1 LRGTAREAFFA
12 FAKDA
17 VPKVFSTGHDMR
29 LRTFIAYAAWLAL
42 VAVIGVGIYYWQRSH
57 LWRFSLGSKDEAFL
71 GTTFGMSREGIRSKF

>member
-1 LRGTAREAFFA
+1 
-12 FAKDA
+12 
-17 VPKVFSTGHDMR
+17 MR